1 MQLQMGTQIFHKTAF
16 FVGSTHPVTDG
27 LINVYYNAFDGNFD
41 TLVAALN
48 KLGYGDQMPIVIGEV
63 GWPTDGAIG
72 ANLTAAR
79 VFNQQG
85 LEQRVLYS
93 QETLKDT
100 RGFSRSFDGQAKYA
114 LNLAWFG

>member
-1 MQLQMGTQIFHKTAF
+1 MHDNLLAKLLACVWSKQHKKMQLQMGTQIFHKTAF

-85 LEQRVLYS
+85 LV
-93 QETLKDT
+93 
-100 RGFSRSFDGQAKYA
+100 
-114 LNLAWFG
+114 

>member
-1 MQLQMGTQIFHKTAF
+1 MGTQIFHKT
-16 FVGSTHPVTDG
+16 THSLRGVPILLQMG

-48 KLGYGDQMPIVIGEV
+48 KLGYGDQMPIVIGVV

-85 LEQRVLYS
+85 LV
-93 QETLKDT
+93 
-100 RGFSRSFDGQAKYA
+100 
-114 LNLAWFG
+114 

>member
-1 MQLQMGTQIFHKTAF
+1 MGTQIFHKT
-16 FVGSTHPVTDG
+16 THSLRGVPILLQMS

-48 KLGYGDQMPIVIGEV
+48 KLGYGDQMPIVIGVV

-85 LEQRVLYS
+85 LV
-93 QETLKDT
+93 
-100 RGFSRSFDGQAKYA
+100 
-114 LNLAWFG
+114 